1 MNALARTGAKG
12 LPCYLVLDTSA
23 SMSPYERL
31 LNETLRDI
39 YDTLITSPQMMEFI
53 HLSILAFNTRPSVI
67 AGMISID
74 ALDKVPVVSCGG
86 NTNYAPMFDLVRQ
99 RIDIDVP
106 NLAEAR
112 INVLRPVV
120 FLLTDGE
127 PTDESS
133 QEWQEA
139 LRRLTD
145 DEWRRHPHM
154 ITYGFGTAS
163 DSVLTAVGKKAAYAA
178 EERTSNSEA
187 LILALSSMLNS
198 MVTSA
203 RSRQFQLPNS
213 VQGMRTLTPPKDEY
227 VG

>member
-1 MNALARTGAKG
+1 MA
-12 LPCYLVLDTSA
+12 
-23 SMSPYERL
+23 PYERL
-31 LNETLRDI
+31 LNETLREI

-74 ALDKVPVVSCGG
+74 ALDKVPIVSCGG
-86 NTNYAPMFDLVRQ
+86 STNYAPMFDLVRR

-133 QEWQEA
+133 QEWKEA

-145 DEWRRHPHM
+145 HQWRRHPHI
-154 ITYGFGTAS
+154 ITYGFGAAS
-163 DSVLTAVGKKAAYAA
+163 DAVLTEVATKAAYVA

-198 MVTSA
+198 LVTSA
-203 RSRQFQLPNS
+203 RSRQLQVANS
-213 VQGMRTLTPPKDEY
+213 VPGMRTLTRPVDEY